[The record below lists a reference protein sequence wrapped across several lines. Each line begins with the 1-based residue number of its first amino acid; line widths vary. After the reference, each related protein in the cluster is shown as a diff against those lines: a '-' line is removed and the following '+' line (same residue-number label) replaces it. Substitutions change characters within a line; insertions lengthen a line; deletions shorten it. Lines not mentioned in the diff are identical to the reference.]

1 MVERRAGRRLRSVKP
16 AAPSAKPAAP
26 EPSASEPPAGAVT
39 IRRGVVEDAAAVAGV
54 YVESRRH
61 AGPLIPRMPHSDDDV
76 RTWFAS
82 IVLVDH
88 EVWVAE
94 AAGRIVAIMVLR
106 GESLDQLYV
115 APAAQ
120 RLGIGRKLLEHAK
133 ARRRRLRLFT
143 FAANEPARA
152 FYERHGFRAIAF
164 GDGTTNE
171 EAAPDVLYEWA
182 R

>member
-1 MVERRAGRRLRSVKP
+1 MAERRAERRLRSVKP
-16 AAPSAKPAAP
+16 GGPSAKQDAPHRPPPA
-26 EPSASEPPAGAVT
+26 PPAGAVT

-61 AGPLIPRMPHSDDDV
+61 AGALIPRMAHTDDDV

-94 AAGRIVAIMVLR
+94 AAGRIVGIMVLR

-115 APAAQ
+115 GPAAQ
-120 RLGIGRKLLEHAK
+120 RRGIGRRLLEHAK

-171 EAAPDVLYEWA
+171 ETAPDVLYEWT